1 MGIFTVRTA
10 IGREQQVMDALST
23 NAKRAEGIHALLSP
37 YGVVGYIF
45 IEADSLSD
53 VQQIS
58 YRVPYVRGVLSR
70 EVELSSIEH
79 LIEFKPENVDI
90 QLGDIVEII
99 GGPFKGERGKVTRL
113 NTQKSEVIVE
123 LLEAA
128 VPIPITLSDL
138 SKFLAISSKHGLSCS
153 GTECRINSSGKA
165 FSQSVLFV
173 PLYSFITIFLVST
186 SSIS

>member
-1 MGIFTVRTA
+1 MGIYTVRTA

-23 NAKRAEGIHALLSP
+23 NAKRADGVHALLSP

-45 IEADSLSD
+45 IEADSLTD
-53 VQQIS
+53 VQQLA
-58 YRVPYVRGVLSR
+58 YRVPYVRGVLTR
-70 EVELSSIEH
+70 EVELASIEHLIEFKYFMGNAYTNQH

-128 VPIPITLSDL
+128 VPIPITLNLD
-138 SKFLAISSKHGLSCS
+138 
-153 GTECRINSSGKA
+153 
-165 FSQSVLFV
+165 SVRV
-173 PLYSFITIFLVST
+173 VGIEGREE
-186 SSIS
+186 

>member
-58 YRVPYVRGVLSR
+58 FRVPYVRGVLSR

-128 VPIPITLSDL
+128 VPIPITLNLD
-138 SKFLAISSKHGLSCS
+138 
-153 GTECRINSSGKA
+153 
-165 FSQSVLFV
+165 SVRV
-173 PLYSFITIFLVST
+173 VGIEGRSE
-186 SSIS
+186 